1 MFTSA
6 QRFSVLI
13 LEKGSLGMRLQN
25 WTVKGPCI
33 ETKNDDIYTAG
44 IRNESAQ
51 PKLQNQNN
59 FHSQSPVWATSSI
72 HIPVSFPDHM
82 QSL

>member
-1 MFTSA
+1 MCLRLHSA
-6 QRFSVLI
+6 SCSHSGEGESGTKATKLDGER
-13 LEKGSLGMRLQN
+13 
-25 WTVKGPCI
+25 PCI

-44 IRNESAQ
+44 IRNEE
-51 PKLQNQNN
+51 PKLQNKNN